1 MSIFSAKVL
10 AQERA
15 QIGRVDNMG
24 GNIEGNYIAE
34 GMGKNYGYNH
44 DDNEN
49 GSKSDNYESSDI
61 LGPVTYAGDMPL
73 DLEAPMAPL
82 PIGVDGSIYNH
93 DNNVNTTSTI
103 ANAANEESVSMEIIK
118 EFDRDY
124 MKLRGRLINLIEKQ
138 SSASSASESR

>member
-1 MSIFSAKVL
+1 M

-15 QIGRVDNMG
+15 QIDRVNNMG

-82 PIGVDGSIYNH
+82 PIGMDGSIYNH
-93 DNNVNTTSTI
+93 VNTTSTI
-103 ANAANEESVSMEIIK
+103 ANAADEESVSMEIIK

-138 SSASSASESR
+138 SSASSTSESR

>member
-1 MSIFSAKVL
+1 M

-15 QIGRVDNMG
+15 QIDNFNNMG

-34 GMGKNYGYNH
+34 GMGKNYDYNY
-44 DDNEN
+44 DENGN
-49 GSKSDNYESSDI
+49 GSKSDNYESDDI

-82 PIGVDGSIYNH
+82 PVGMDGSIYKH
-93 DNNVNTTSTI
+93 DNNMNTTSTI
-103 ANAANEESVSMEIIK
+103 INAADEESISMDIIK

-138 SSASSASESR
+138 SSGSSASETR